1 MIDAAGT
8 TLEGVYQSGKVP
20 SELPSV
26 APEPEFIPE
35 PISDDV
41 VLKVRAMLGI
51 QKKSWDRVSTQSL
64 REIFPRFG
72 LTKIVARVSLATG
85 FESLDHAA
93 TVTKLAREIMENA
106 DGQHNP
112 VELRLAAGKVVAISV
127 EAMGKMFPQLM
138 ALAEAAAD
146 HAEKDEAKRH
156 KNLPPQVTANVQVNV
171 GGSSTSPGVPP
182 TTESVVKTG
191 SSDKKNPAM
200 R

>member
-1 MIDAAGT
+1 M
-8 TLEGVYQSGKVP
+8 KP
-20 SELPSV
+20 SPELELPAV
-26 APEPEFIPE
+26 VPEPEFRPE

-51 QKKSWDRVSTQSL
+51 QKKSWDRVSVQSL
-64 REIFPRFG
+64 KEILPRFG

-93 TVTKLAREIMENA
+93 TVTRLAREIMENA
-106 DGQHNP
+106 EGQQNP
-112 VELRLAAGKVVAISV
+112 VELRLAAGKVVAVSI

-146 HAEKDEAKRH
+146 HSEKDAGKRF

-171 GGSSTSPGVPP
+171 GGSATSPAGPP
-182 TTESVVKTG
+182 TTTSVVKTG
-191 SSDKKNPAM
+191 GSEKNKAASK
-200 R
+200 